1 MLFYQADVDE
11 LTWKRINIKL
21 LFPATSNFE
30 VNAGD
35 IVITKAVDRET
46 MQIDKSLVNIDEEQI
61 LDVATAKQLA
71 RIVEFLLNLED

>member
-1 MLFYQADVDE
+1 
-11 LTWKRINIKL
+11 
-21 LFPATSNFE
+21 
-30 VNAGD
+30 
-35 IVITKAVDRET
+35 

>member
-1 MLFYQADVDE
+1 MLLFQYDIIE
-11 LTWKRINIKL
+11 LTLKHKNFKL

-30 VNAGD
+30 VNARD
-35 IVITKAVDRET
+35 IVITKAVDRMT
-46 MQIDKSLVNIDEEQI
+46 MQADKSLVNIEDEQI

>member
-1 MLFYQADVDE
+1 MLLCRAEVDE
-11 LTWKRINIKL
+11 LTWKRKNVKL
-21 LFPATSNFE
+21 LFTATSNFE

-46 MQIDKSLVNIDEEQI
+46 MQIDKSLLNIDEEQI

-71 RIVEFLLNLED
+71 RIVEFLLNIED